1 MSYEIVKSI
10 KIKDGKVFM
19 RAASNNVW
27 PRDFDEYESHILTG
41 ILQEQ
46 GQKVLDLAIFGYYES
61 GCLQPGTPNKY
72 TRALSILRHLPEYEN
87 FNWRIC
93 GPEYKKIEENRKT
106 DAFKELLKKA
116 LVAKLPKQKFIIK
129 KDYFGKPIYLHPQTR
144 HRSKWTPEKEMAK
157 VFHWLQ
163 DAVDLKACFT
173 NSEDWQIEAI

>member
-10 KIKDGKVFM
+10 RVKDGKVFM

-27 PRDFDEYESHILTG
+27 PRYFDEYESHVLTG
-41 ILQEQ
+41 ILQRQ
-46 GQKVLDLAIFGYYES
+46 GQEALDVEIFAYYES
-61 GCLQPGTPNKY
+61 GYLQPGTPNKY

-87 FNWRIC
+87 FNWRTC
-93 GPEYKKIEENRKT
+93 GPEYEKTKENRKS

-116 LVAKLPKQKFIIK
+116 LVAKLPKEKFIIK

-144 HRSKWTPEKEMAK
+144 RRSKWTPEKEMAK

-163 DAVDLKACFT
+163 DAARLKACFT